1 MLRTRSVLLLALLSG
16 LGFALPHRA
25 RDIPVTRWVNDGTR
39 PGTFTVWQ
47 QANPPTSES
56 RIFRQTTRGNRLD
69 PGFDIIVNATLYD
82 SIQPALDTLVADIS
96 AEGLSVSVVTA
107 LISQPESLRR
117 FLQNEYSGGMTG
129 ALLIGNLPVAWFQ
142 MIDDWNG
149 NGMRDPGEGY
159 EEFPCDLFYMD
170 LNGTWQD
177 SMRRL
182 SGQDSLVPGHDAMY
196 DRHDGD
202 LAPEI
207 WLGRITARPCGDEK
221 ALVNDYLRKV
231 HAYRQG
237 ELNLNDRAL
246 VFVDDDWAPWAD
258 EFNSNMGLLYPSRV
272 LIADPETTRASRY
285 RQCLSEDYEWVGVYS
300 HSNSHLHAMKY
311 HSGDSSDC
319 FYEAEI
325 PQVAP
330 LVHFYNLFA
339 CSNARYTDT
348 GYMAG
353 RYIYSSAFG
362 LNSIGSTKTG
372 SMLDFGYFYGPL
384 GAGQNMG
391 QAFASWLGTELASG
405 YDPVGRSWFYGMCLN
420 GDPTLRP
427 RIPFHDVGIA
437 AIVAPTG
444 TIDSGTSTTPVCR
457 VTNYGLN
464 DETFDVRFRIGAGY
478 DETRTKL
485 LSRGSSDT
493 VSFPS
498 WTATS
503 VGTIATHC
511 STALSTDTR
520 PENNATDWWV
530 VVQHPTGILGA
541 EHVAA
546 FALLGPEP
554 NPSSGQAEVRFDL
567 PVISLVRIALYDCKG
582 ALVRSPVSEL
592 VSPGHH
598 SLTLGPA
605 LPAGIYLLRLAA
617 GSYVQTRQLVI
628 LP

>member
-1 MLRTRSVLLLALLSG
+1 MLRARSILLLALLSG
-16 LGFALPHRA
+16 AGLAAPHRS

-39 PGTFTVWQ
+39 PGTFAEWQ
-47 QANPPTSES
+47 QANPASTECRLVRRAVS
-56 RIFRQTTRGNRLD
+56 GNRLD

-82 SIQPALDTLVADIS
+82 SIRPALDTLGSDIS
-96 AEGLSVSVVTA
+96 AGGFSVSVVTA

-117 FLQNEYSGGMTG
+117 FLQSEYDDGMTG

-202 LAPEI
+202 LVPEI
-207 WLGRITARPCGDEK
+207 WLGRITARPCGNEK

-246 VFVDDDWAPWAD
+246 VFVDDDWAAWAD
-258 EFNSNMGLLYPSRV
+258 EFNGNMGLLYPDRV
-272 LIADPETTRASRY
+272 LFADPETTRATRY
-285 RQCLSEDYEWVGVYS
+285 RQCLNEDYEWVGVYS

-311 HSGDSSDC
+311 HSGDSSDY

-330 LVHFYNLFA
+330 LAHFYNLFA

-362 LNSIGSTKTG
+362 LNSIGTTKTG

-384 GAGQNMG
+384 GAGQNIG
-391 QAFASWLGTELASG
+391 QAFASWLTTELEIG
-405 YDPVGRSWFYGMCLN
+405 YDPVKRSWFYGMCLN
-420 GDPTLRP
+420 GDPTLKP
-427 RIPFHDVGIA
+427 RIPFHDVGVA
-437 AIVAPTG
+437 AIVAPVG
-444 TIDSGTSTTPVCR
+444 TIDSGTSVIPVCR

-464 DETFDVRFRIGAGY
+464 DETFNVRFRIGAGY
-478 DETRTKL
+478 DETCTKS

-498 WTATS
+498 WTALS

-520 PENNATDWWV
+520 PENNAADWWV
-530 VVQHPTGILGA
+530 VVQHPAGITSA
-541 EHVAA
+541 EHLAT

-554 NPSSGQAEVRFDL
+554 NPSFGYAKIRLDL
-567 PVISLVRIALYDCKG
+567 PVRSPVRIALYDCQG
-582 ALVRSPVSEL
+582 ALVKSL
-592 VSPGHH
+592 VSGFVPRGRN
-598 SLTLGPA
+598 SFSLGPA
-605 LPAGIYLLRLAA
+605 LPAGIYLLRLEA
-617 GSYVQTRQLVI
+617 GSFVQTRQLVI